1 MKGVDRSDSVGCP
14 LVPFHVQGDALAD
27 VLGRADTVDA
37 SLGLAEAAV
46 AAFDGVAGGRQQ
58 PVIQEGQGLFQVGRE
73 QFVQRAADPLE
84 AADAP
89 PEAAQLGQ
97 SGLGAAPPVEQ
108 AVNFIHDLAER
119 SQVRQAAS
127 DPLERSLFDRRQM
140 MLNEQVAI
148 IEQVGH
154 SLLDS
159 LGLVGLGPVGLGGTA
174 SRKGR
179 LFGLE
184 FLADLGHRVQH
195 GPDDFFEDVELADL
209 MASPGEHL
217 LDHLGIKRRAVR
229 RDAQD
234 LQTSG
239 VHVGLELAEELPN
252 VLLGRVVFQHPVS
265 QPLERAVVHDVQHAE
280 RPVVDLV
287 GRQVAAERGQGPVQV
302 FTVDAPFAFFPPPPR
317 PSSGSWRRA
326 QRPGGLARDANWPP
340 DRAGRLRSPA
350 APPAAGRGGCT
361 GTWAGP
367 DRPCRR

>member
-1 MKGVDRSDSVGCP
+1 MKGVDSSDSVGCP

-27 VLGRADTVDA
+27 VRGRADTVDA

-46 AAFDGVAGGRQQ
+46 AAFDSVAGGRQQ

-89 PEAAQLGQ
+89 TEAAQLGQ
-97 SGLGAAPPVEQ
+97 GGLGAAPPVEQ

-119 SQVRQAAS
+119 SQVRQAAR

-140 MLNEQVAI
+140 MLNEQVAV

-159 LGLVGLGPVGLGGTA
+159 LGLAGLGLVGLGGTA

-179 LFGLE
+179 PLGLE

-195 GPDDFFEDVELADL
+195 RLDDVFEDVELADL

-217 LDHLGIKRRAVR
+217 LDHLRIKRRACVT
-229 RDAQD
+229 A
-234 LQTSG
+234 
-239 VHVGLELAEELPN
+239 
-252 VLLGRVVFQHPVS
+252 
-265 QPLERAVVHDVQHAE
+265 
-280 RPVVDLV
+280 
-287 GRQVAAERGQGPVQV
+287 
-302 FTVDAPFAFFPPPPR
+302 
-317 PSSGSWRRA
+317 
-326 QRPGGLARDANWPP
+326 
-340 DRAGRLRSPA
+340 
-350 APPAAGRGGCT
+350 
-361 GTWAGP
+361 
-367 DRPCRR
+367 